1 MVLSCNRH
9 AVEDSY
15 VELEAPQVNMEVS
28 GLHDGLAAASHAEL
42 PGHRQGMYVLAEL
55 LVRCQSGCR
64 L

>member
-1 MVLSCNRH
+1 M
-9 AVEDSY
+9 
-15 VELEAPQVNMEVS
+15 NMEVS